1 MNNTTIDRSK
11 TALVVIDLQKGIVGR
26 QTAPHAADEVVRNA
40 AALAEAC
47 RKNGMPVFL
56 VRVTPSPDGKDA
68 LRPIAD
74 LLMQAHSPVIGK
86 NSVSRCGAGE
96 GRVILSGSRQAS
108 NGFQPRELTTSLAG
122 APWVEWLHRRRNGL
136 LNGPVRRVILSG
148 RQPFVAMMDPAHFVK
163 RDDLS
168 FCRSLHRARLRGIF
182 VQSQMRPAPVI
193 I

>member
-1 MNNTTIDRSK
+1 M
-11 TALVVIDLQKGIVGR
+11 
-26 QTAPHAADEVVRNA
+26 
-40 AALAEAC
+40 
-47 RKNGMPVFL
+47 
-56 VRVTPSPDGKDA
+56 
-68 LRPIAD
+68 
-74 LLMQAHSPVIGK
+74 
-86 NSVSRCGAGE
+86 
-96 GRVILSGSRQAS
+96 ILSGSRQAS